1 MVIWEDI
8 FLNIVKWNGQHIN
21 KFDSLQKTQIPFPSW
36 IPEIINL
43 IRWIRNLRCQG
54 TDIACIQ
61 RTALKI
67 TFQQQKK
74 ITGRRWKRKKPGFP
88 RSVCDDQQKR
98 CPIPPW
104 DIFLWGKKNF
114 KVKPVLQEPTLKIC
128 LKRILAIN
136 IKRLILRWRE
146 FSNLSVIGLD
156 EFLCIFSLMVSLK
169 WENM

>member
-114 KVKPVLQEPTLKIC
+114 QGQACSPRANFKNVSQKDPCYQYQKVDPQME
-128 LKRILAIN
+128 RIQ
-136 IKRLILRWRE
+136 
-146 FSNLSVIGLD
+146 
-156 EFLCIFSLMVSLK
+156 
-169 WENM
+169 